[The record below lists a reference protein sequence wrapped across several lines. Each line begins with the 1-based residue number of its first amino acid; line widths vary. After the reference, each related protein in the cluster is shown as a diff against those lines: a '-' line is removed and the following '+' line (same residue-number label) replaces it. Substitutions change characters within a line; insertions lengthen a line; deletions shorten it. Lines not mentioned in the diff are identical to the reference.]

1 MLSKAISWF
10 VEGFRLFKL
19 GWSVFLL
26 QTLFLFI
33 TIAVSYLMKIFVLSI
48 FLYIIQI
55 LLTAG
60 MFISFYNLK
69 NSRKITFDNL
79 FDGFSYNLSGLVMLS
94 IIFLLSS
101 LVVSYLLVQFVNVN
115 DIISNYKQIA
125 IKNYTPIFLIA
136 ILDAIINFILT
147 LSMPFVAIKKL
158 NVFESIR
165 KSVVICLKHLI
176 SIVILLFIF
185 FVLGVFATF
194 SIIGWLILFPVGIGS
209 IFAIFHENY
218 DI

>member
-1 MLSKAISWF
+1 MLSKAVSWF

-26 QTLFLFI
+26 QTLFIFI

-79 FDGFSYNLSGLVMLS
+79 FDGFSYNLSGLIMLS

-115 DIISNYKQIA
+115 NIINYKQIA

-136 ILDAIINFILT
+136 ILDAIINFILM

-158 NVFESIR
+158 NVFESIQ
-165 KSVVICLKHLI
+165 KSVVICLRHLI

-194 SIIGWLILFPVGIGS
+194 SIIGLLILFPVGIGS